1 MRRLEPANNQFP
13 LRHHYCPGMVYQIMD
28 RQIDPNFRR
37 HQIIKRTLIAFA
49 CLALTVVI
57 FIWAPGWIKPSISRA
72 RLRTARVDR
81 GSIESTITA
90 SGTIVP
96 EVEQVVSS
104 PIDSRV
110 IKILKRPSDQVT
122 KGDPILQLDVSVPQ
136 LSLEKINQDLA
147 IKQNQQAKK
156 RLDLKNNLDTLE
168 SQSAIKN
175 LDHLAFKAA
184 VVQNRQLFE
193 KGVISADEIK
203 QSELQEAKAALELN
217 QLNASRKNAQAVTQT
232 EIEGL
237 ALEIQTL
244 LKEKTE
250 AERQLNL
257 ATTKSDRDGV
267 LTWVVA
273 EEGATIHKGDA
284 IARVA
289 DLHSFRIDASVS
301 DVHAN
306 RLAVGLPIKVKIGEE
321 YLIASLSNI
330 LPTIQNGVM
339 TITAALMDK
348 ASPLLRANMRVDVLI
363 ITDNK
368 GDSLRIKKG
377 PALSG
382 EGEQDVY
389 VLRGGTSEESAVR
402 TRIRLGISSFDQ
414 YEVVSGLSEGDEVII
429 SDMKDYMSLREVKV
443 K

>member
-1 MRRLEPANNQFP
+1 
-13 LRHHYCPGMVYQIMD
+13 MD

-37 HQIIKRTLIAFA
+37 HQIIKRSLIAFA
-49 CLALTVVI
+49 CLALIAVLL
-57 FIWAPGWIKPSISRA
+57 IWTPRWIKPSISRS
-72 RLRTARVDR
+72 RLRSARVDR
-81 GSIESTITA
+81 GLIESTITA

-110 IKILKRPSDQVT
+110 IKILKRPGDQVT
-122 KGDPILQLDVSVPQ
+122 KGAPILQLDMSVLQ

-156 RLDLKNNLDTLE
+156 RLDLKNNLDTLQ

-175 LDHLAFKAA
+175 LDHQASKAA

-193 KGVISADEIK
+193 KGVISADAIK
-203 QSELQEAKAALELN
+203 QAELQEAKAALELD
-217 QLNASRKNAQAVTQT
+217 QLNVARKNAQAVTQT
-232 EIEGL
+232 EVEGL

-257 ATTKSDRDGV
+257 ATTKADRDGV

-273 EEGATIHKGDA
+273 EEGATVHKGDA
-284 IARVA
+284 IARIA
-289 DLHSFRIDASVS
+289 DLHSFRIDANVS

-306 RLAVGLPIKVKIGEE
+306 RLAVGLPVKVKIGEE
-321 YLIASLSNI
+321 YLVASLSHI

-339 TITAALMDK
+339 TITAALGDR

-363 ITDNK
+363 ITDHKN
-368 GDSLRIKKG
+368 DSLRIKKG

-382 EGEQDVY
+382 EGEQDVF
-389 VLRGGTSEESAVR
+389 VLREETDEKSAVR
-402 TRIRLGISSFDQ
+402 TRVRLGISSFDQ

-429 SDMKDYMSLREVKV
+429 SDMKDYMYLREVKM
-443 K
+443 KS